1 VTPGGAADRAGLQ
14 PGEVIVEIEG
24 EPAHSVDP
32 LVVKTL
38 TLKPGDTLD
47 LKYQRHGESH
57 TTALRVTAEDA
68 GCARVNLP

>member
-1 VTPGGAADRAGLQ
+1 M
-14 PGEVIVEIEG
+14 IVEVEG

-38 TLKPGDTLD
+38 TLKPGGTLS

-57 TTALRVTAEDA
+57 TTTLRVTAEDA
-68 GCARVNLP
+68 G